1 WKHGDVWDI
10 EDSSSNKD
18 WSIVRINS
26 NVTTDKSHTQL
37 GMIIEDNQSLTVNT
51 DRDINNTWYLE
62 LNGSLELNDDA
73 QLIQSMTSDL
83 VTGANGRIL
92 RRQDGSSNV
101 YWYTYMSSPV
111 GALGVT
117 TLSDNNAATNNTNN
131 TAFQFNNLKE
141 GDGSLVQFTNAY
153 NEVGKISTRWMY
165 TFQNGLTYYDWA
177 HYTQTTNL
185 DPGVGYV
192 HKGTGNAGTTQ
203 EYLFEGKPN
212 NGTIL
217 IAADDVDGDSGNE
230 SQADVTLTSTLIG
243 NPYPSAIDAHTFID
257 DNAGVIEGTLYLW
270 QQWAGDNHI
279 LREYDGG
286 YATLNLMTKIRAYQF
301 EGLNGDNNGIQNGTK
316 TPTRYLP
323 VGQSFLT
330 EVIAD
335 GNIEFNNAQRVF
347 KKEANGETVFFRDAE
362 RNTKGKEDNKE
373 TMALMR
379 LDFSTSNGLKREI
392 VLGFSNFTTEG
403 YDYGYDAKMF
413 ETKTEDM
420 FTMWK
425 GHDMIAHAYPSIHPT
440 NVIPVGINVTG
451 IYTYKIKAT
460 AFDNM
465 DPAQKIYL
473 RDKYTDT
480 YFDLRSKEA
489 YDFTSERGRI
499 EDRFEIVFMGQK
511 SKNSSIDLSESIN
524 IYFNNTTDMLYV
536 KGLETS
542 AESLTLINILGQQV
556 MVINTPSKE
565 TLSNGIHMTNLNTGV
580 YIVSITTTNKNTI
593 EKKIKID

>member
-1 WKHGDVWDI
+1 
-10 EDSSSNKD
+10 
-18 WSIVRINS
+18 
-26 NVTTDKSHTQL
+26 
-37 GMIIEDNQSLTVNT
+37 
-51 DRDINNTWYLE
+51 
-62 LNGSLELNDDA
+62 
-73 QLIQSMTSDL
+73 
-83 VTGANGRIL
+83 
-92 RRQDGSSNV
+92 
-101 YWYTYMSSPV
+101 
-111 GALGVT
+111 
-117 TLSDNNAATNNTNN
+117 
-131 TAFQFNNLKE
+131 
-141 GDGSLVQFTNAY
+141 
-153 NEVGKISTRWMY
+153 
-165 TFQNGLTYYDWA
+165 
-177 HYTQTTNL
+177 
-185 DPGVGYV
+185 
-192 HKGTGNAGTTQ
+192 
-203 EYLFEGKPN
+203 
-212 NGTIL
+212 
-217 IAADDVDGDSGNE
+217 VDGDSGNE

-279 LREYDGG
+279 LREYEGG
-286 YATLNLMTKIRAYQF
+286 YATLNKMAKIRAYQF
-301 EGLNGDNNGIQNGTK
+301 EEISGANNGVQNGTK
-316 TPTRYLP
+316 TPTRYLA
-323 VGQSFLT
+323 VGQAFMT

-425 GHDMIAHAYPSIHPT
+425 GHDMIAQAYPSIHPT

-480 YFDLRSKEA
+480 YFNLRSKEA